1 MAVRFAPQETM
12 MGTSTFC
19 SACFQQDGSVRHID
33 MDAAC
38 DRGWARDRSVTMDD
52 LILCE
57 HCLRGAAAMVG
68 MLDEA
73 TVTTELKR
81 LRVLNRRWE
90 QRSKA
95 SDAYARQL
103 EEALRD
109 RPATVGPRLD
119 LPGHRGRPRMEG
131 DE

>member
-38 DRGWARDRSVTMDD
+38 DRGWAPDHSVVMDD

-68 MLDEA
+68 MLDET

-90 QRSKA
+90 QRSKS

-103 EEALRD
+103 EETLRD